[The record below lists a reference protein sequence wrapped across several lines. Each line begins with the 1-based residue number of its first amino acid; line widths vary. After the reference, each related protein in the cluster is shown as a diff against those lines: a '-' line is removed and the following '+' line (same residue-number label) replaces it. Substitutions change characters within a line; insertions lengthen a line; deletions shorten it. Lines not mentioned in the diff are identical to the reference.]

1 MHTDVNAARRL
12 AEGVVARTEGA
23 EGVQVAVCPPF
34 VNVQVVHDA
43 VAETP
48 VRLGAQHMHNETEGA
63 FTGEV
68 SAPMLRAVGCRYVI
82 LGHSERRQHFGETD
96 EDVRRKVE
104 QAIAHE
110 LVPIVC
116 VGETLE
122 ARKAGRQEEVIRAQV
137 QHALDGVSLGDSPR
151 LVLAYEPVWAIGTG
165 ESATPEQA
173 QAMHAFI
180 RKLIVG
186 QHGEA
191 AGGALHILYGGSM
204 KPHNAEALLGQPD
217 VNGGLIGGA
226 SLQAEDFA
234 AIVEVAERIVAGEA
248 RPASRLA
255 AGE

>member
-1 MHTDVNAARRL
+1 MLIAGNWKMHTDVNAARRL
-12 AEGVVARTEGA
+12 AEGVAERTEGV
-23 EGVQVAVCPPF
+23 EDVQVAVCPPF
-34 VNVQVVHDA
+34 VNLQAVHEV

-48 VRLGAQHMHNETEGA
+48 VRLGAQHMHHETEGA

-68 SAPMLRAVGCRYVI
+68 AAPMLRAVGCRYVI

-116 VGETLE
+116 VGETLD
-122 ARKAGRQEEVIRAQV
+122 ARKAGRQEEVVREQV
-137 QHALDGVSLGDSPR
+137 QRALEGVSLSDPSR

-173 QAMHAFI
+173 QDMHAFI
-180 RKLIVG
+180 RTQLVG
-186 QHGEA
+186 QHDEAVGET
-191 AGGALHILYGGSM
+191 LHILYGGSM
-204 KPHNAEALLGQPD
+204 KPHNAEALLSRPD

-234 AIVEVAERIVAGEA
+234 AIVEVAEGTET
-248 RPASRLA
+248 
-255 AGE
+255 